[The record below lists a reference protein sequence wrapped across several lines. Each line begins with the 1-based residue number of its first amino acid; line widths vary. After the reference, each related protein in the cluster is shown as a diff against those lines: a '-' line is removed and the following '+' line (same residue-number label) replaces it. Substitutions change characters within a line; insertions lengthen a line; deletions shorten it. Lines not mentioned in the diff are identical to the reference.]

1 MSTRLT
7 EPHLINA
14 YFCLKK
20 GDFFHRRIPLA
31 LVVVI
36 YFCKYRYCL
45 LDVNI
50 NLVQVWLLQLL
61 FYQYLMEGTDP
72 NVNEIKSILK
82 TDTKQFSRRGAA
94 YKVLSF
100 RFGSHRYFLSTG
112 GIKVKKI
119 SQRVKSRR
127 NYL

>member
-36 YFCKYRYCL
+36 YFCKVVLLKYRYYL

-50 NLVQVWLLQLL
+50 NLVQVWLLQLF

-94 YKVLSF
+94 YKVLSL

-119 SQRVKSRR
+119 AQSQI
-127 NYL
+127 